1 MEVKALKPKRQPL
14 SSELNDDYV
23 LIYKDVDNILDDI
36 DFVVDDDRILC
47 KTIIDSLEKEAAA
60 QLLAGKCVQLPYIGV
75 IRRSPIKMALI
86 KHYKEFKEKRS
97 QLSRE
102 DYIAYCKKV
111 MRQEKIDLRN
121 AEIHKRKMNT
131 FRKKNLKI
139 WMEKKKAFGN
149 AYANVYL
156 YVLRY
161 WTAID
166 FDWDVELAYQ
176 ENVGNG

>member
-1 MEVKALKPKRQPL
+1 
-14 SSELNDDYV
+14 
-23 LIYKDVDNILDDI
+23 
-36 DFVVDDDRILC
+36 
-47 KTIIDSLEKEAAA
+47 
-60 QLLAGKCVQLPYIGV
+60 
-75 IRRSPIKMALI
+75 MALI

-102 DYIAYCKKV
+102 DYVAYCKKV
-111 MRQEKIDLRN
+111 MRQEKIDLQN
-121 AEIHKRKMNT
+121 AEIRKRKMNT

-139 WMEKKKAFGN
+139 WMEKKKAFGD

>member
-1 MEVKALKPKRQPL
+1 MEFKVPKPKRQPL
-14 SSELNDDYV
+14 SSELDDDYV

-60 QLLAGKCVQLPYIGV
+60 QLLAGKCVQLPYIGN
-75 IRRSPIKMALI
+75 IRRNPIKMALI
-86 KHYKEFKEKRS
+86 KRYKEFKEKRS

-102 DYIAYCKKV
+102 DYVAYCKKV
-111 MRQEKIDLRN
+111 MRQEKIDLQN

-139 WMEKKKAFGN
+139 WMEKKKAFGD

-156 YVLRY
+156 YVLKY
-161 WTAID
+161 WTAVD

>member
-1 MEVKALKPKRQPL
+1 
-14 SSELNDDYV
+14 
-23 LIYKDVDNILDDI
+23 
-36 DFVVDDDRILC
+36 
-47 KTIIDSLEKEAAA
+47 
-60 QLLAGKCVQLPYIGV
+60 
-75 IRRSPIKMALI
+75 
-86 KHYKEFKEKRS
+86 
-97 QLSRE
+97 
-102 DYIAYCKKV
+102 
-111 MRQEKIDLRN
+111 
-121 AEIHKRKMNT
+121 MNT

-139 WMEKKKAFGN
+139 WMEKKKAFGD